1 MRILQRRLIA
11 LAAALTLLPLAAQA
25 QQAAASVAAPSSTS
39 ASTVP
44 GAGRDMQRV
53 DQANRVLKEIMMA
66 PDSGIP
72 QSLMQ
77 DAHAIAV
84 IPGVI
89 KAGFILGGRYGEG
102 LVAIKTPQGTWS
114 NPAFVSITGASLGF
128 QAGVSSTDII
138 LVFRSERGVD
148 RLVHGEFT
156 LGADLGVAAGPV
168 GRYANAS
175 TNGELSAEIYSYSR
189 SRGLF
194 AGVALDGARIGID
207 DSADQRVYGKDIT
220 ARRIFEGQVN
230 PVPQPV
236 VDFRDRL
243 EEYTQK

>member
-11 LAAALTLLPLAAQA
+11 LAATFALLPLAAQA
-25 QQAAASVAAPSSTS
+25 QQAAASVAAPSSAGVS
-39 ASTVP
+39 AVP

-102 LVAIKTPQGTWS
+102 LVAIKTAQGTWS

-156 LGADLGVAAGPV
+156 LGADLAVAAGPV

-175 TNGELSAEIYSYSR
+175 TNGQLSAEIYSYSR

-230 PVPQPV
+230 QVPQPV

>member
-1 MRILQRRLIA
+1 MRTLQRHLIVF
-11 LAAALTLLPLAAQA
+11 AAVLVLLPLAAQA
-25 QQAAASVAAPSSTS
+25 QQAASSVAAPSSTS
-39 ASTVP
+39 VSTVP

-53 DQANRVLKEIMMA
+53 AQANRVLKEIMMA

-89 KAGFILGGRYGEG
+89 KAGFILGGRFGEG
-102 LVAIKTPQGTWS
+102 LVAIKTAQGTWS
-114 NPAFVSITGASLGF
+114 NPAFIRITGASLGF
-128 QAGVSSTDII
+128 QAGVSSTDVI

-207 DSADQRVYGKDIT
+207 DSADQRVYGRDIT
-220 ARRIFEGQVN
+220 ARRIFEGQISA
-230 PVPQPV
+230 VPQPV

>member
-1 MRILQRRLIA
+1 MRILQCRIVA
-11 LAAALTLLPLAAQA
+11 LAATLALLPLAAQA
-25 QQAAASVAAPSSTS
+25 QQAAASVAAPSSVS
-39 ASTVP
+39 AVP

-53 DQANRVLKEIMMA
+53 AQANRVLKEIMMA

-84 IPGVI
+84 IPGVS
-89 KAGFILGGRYGEG
+89 KAGFILGGRFGEG
-102 LVAIKTPQGTWS
+102 LVAIKTAHGAWS
-114 NPAFVSITGASLGF
+114 NPAFIRITGASLGF
-128 QAGVSSTDII
+128 QAGVSSTDVI

-207 DSADQRVYGKDIT
+207 DSADQRVYGRDIT
-220 ARRIFEGQVN
+220 ARRIFEGQIN
-230 PVPQPV
+230 AVPQPV

>member
-1 MRILQRRLIA
+1 MRILQRRLIV
-11 LAAALTLLPLAAQA
+11 LAATLALLPLAAQA
-25 QQAAASVAAPSSTS
+25 QQTAAGAAAPPGAGVS
-39 ASTVP
+39 AVP

-89 KAGFILGGRYGEG
+89 KAGFILGGRFGEG

-114 NPAFVSITGASLGF
+114 NPAFIRITGASLGF
-128 QAGVSSTDII
+128 QAGVSSTDVI